1 MIKKDDR
8 VLAVLMV
15 GRIIE

>member
-1 MIKKDDR
+1 
-8 VLAVLMV
+8 LAVLMV